1 MNKDVAYA
9 PNTESGGNN
18 CLDFVLYLLKF
29 YVNFTLNKTENNYK
43 ILGWSKPSVSQP
55 QEGNSY
61 HPIDS
66 HSMSHVFYFN

>member
-29 YVNFTLNKTENNYK
+29 YVNFTLNKTENNDK
-43 ILGWSKPSVSQP
+43 ILG
-55 QEGNSY
+55 
-61 HPIDS
+61 
-66 HSMSHVFYFN
+66 